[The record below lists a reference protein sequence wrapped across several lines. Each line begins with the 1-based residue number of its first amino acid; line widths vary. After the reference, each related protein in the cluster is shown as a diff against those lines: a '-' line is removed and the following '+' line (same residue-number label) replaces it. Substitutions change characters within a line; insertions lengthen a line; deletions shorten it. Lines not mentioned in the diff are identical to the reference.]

1 MTIEVDA
8 DDVACDDADDILV
21 MMLNGHLDLDVL
33 LDRAERTG
41 WAIPE
46 PDELTVDAIIKWVH
60 DAEATDAELR
70 AIADSVLAELMS
82 RLESVRELG
91 DAYLAQT
98 RQANE
103 RVRELEAV
111 RAIG

>member
-8 DDVACDDADDILV
+8 DYVACDDADDILV

-41 WAIPE
+41 WEIPKPE
-46 PDELTVDAIIKWVH
+46 ALTAEAVVKWIN

-70 AIADSVLAELMS
+70 AVADSVLAQLMG

-91 DAYLAQT
+91 DAYLAQA

>member
-1 MTIEVDA
+1 MTVEIDA
-8 DDVACDDADDILV
+8 SYVSVSDS
-21 MMLNGHLDLDVL
+21 GDLLEIMSNSCIDFSDL
-33 LDRAERTG
+33 LDEGERNG
-41 WAIPE
+41 WAMPE
-46 PDELTVDAIIKWVH
+46 PDALTADAIVKWVN

-70 AIADSVLAELMS
+70 AIADSVLAELMG

>member
-1 MTIEVDA
+1 MTIEIDA
-8 DDVACDDADDILV
+8 DYVSCDDADDILI
-21 MMLNGHLDLDVL
+21 MMSNGGLDLSDL

-41 WAIPE
+41 WEIPE
-46 PDELTVDAIIKWVH
+46 PEALTADAVVKWVH

-70 AIADSVLAELMS
+70 AIADSVFAELVS

>member
-1 MTIEVDA
+1 MTMEIDA
-8 DDVACDDADDILV
+8 DYVSCDDPADVLA
-21 MMLNGHLDLDVL
+21 MMDNGGLDLSDL
-33 LDRAERTG
+33 LDYAERHG
-41 WAIPE
+41 WEIPE
-46 PDELTVDAIIKWVH
+46 PEALTAEAVVKWVH

-91 DAYLAQT
+91 DAYLAQA

>member
-1 MTIEVDA
+1 MTIEIDA
-8 DDVACDDADDILV
+8 DYVSCDDADDILI
-21 MMLNGHLDLDVL
+21 MMSNGGLDLADL

-41 WAIPE
+41 WDIPE
-46 PDELTVDAIIKWVH
+46 SDELTTDAIVKWVH
-60 DAEATDAELR
+60 DADATDAELR
-70 AIADSVLAELMS
+70 VVADSVLAELIG